1 MINLEIPKKFKPLA
15 SQANQV
21 ATEVFRPISRKYDA
35 AEHAY
40 PKELDMLASLIDG
53 MNEGSDIGGAGAAG
67 VRREANGDDDGENR
81 NGSNL
86 STVLGI
92 IELCW
97 GDVGLLLSMPR
108 QGLGNSAIASVATE
122 EQLEHYGGKWAAMA
136 ITEPEAGSDSA
147 AIRTTAE
154 LDGDEYVLNG
164 EKIFVTSG
172 DRADLI
178 VVWATL
184 DRSKGRAAIKSF
196 IVERDNPGLKLDR
209 LEHKLGIRASDTANF
224 TLQDCRVPKEA
235 LLGDPEVDGK
245 KGFAGAMQTFDNT
258 RPLVAAMAV
267 GVARAALEET
277 RERLAEA
284 GRRGRLRHPRP
295 LPARR
300 RGALPGD
307 GGRLRG
313 GLAAD
318 PAGRLDG
325 RQRQAQLA
333 AGLDGQGQGRP
344 HLRRRRPRL
353 RRALRQ
359 RRLRRERAAREVGPR
374 REDPRHLRG
383 DPADPAADRRPPA
396 ARQELAAN
404 CGNRRG
410 SGCPSPET
418 VAAGAA
424 RLSVRRGTTRQA
436 TRSPEGIGRG
446 PPPIF
451 VRQTAGREP
460 DRGLD
465 GASPASRLGIVAVDA
480 RGRTGGTG
488 TSAN

>member
-15 SQANQV
+15 TQANQV
-21 ATEVFRPISRKYDA
+21 ATEVFRPISRKYDE
-35 AEHAY
+35 AEHSY

-67 VRREANGDDDGENR
+67 VRREKSDDSENR

-122 EQLEHYGGKWAAMA
+122 EQLKQYGGKWAAMA

-178 VVWATL
+178 VVWASL

-224 TLQDCRVPKEA
+224 TLQNCRVPKEA
-235 LLGDPEVDGK
+235 LLGDPDVKE
-245 KGFAGAMQTFDNT
+245 KGFAGVMETFDNT

-267 GVARAALEET
+267 GVARASLEET
-277 RERLAEA
+277 RKHLKQVGVGVDYDTPALSQHAAAARFLEMEADYEAAWLLTLQAAWMADNNKPNSLQASMAKAKA
-284 GRRGRLRHPRP
+284 GRTCVDVALGCVELCGSVGYGEND
-295 LPARR
+295 LLEKWARD
-300 RGALPGD
+300 AKI
-307 GGRLRG
+307 
-313 GLAAD
+313 
-318 PAGRLDG
+318 LDLFEG
-325 RQRQAQLA
+325 TQQIQL
-333 AGLDGQGQGRP
+333 LI
-344 HLRRRRPRL
+344 
-353 RRALRQ
+353 
-359 RRLRRERAAREVGPR
+359 V
-374 REDPRHLRG
+374 
-383 DPADPAADRRPPA
+383 
-396 ARQELAAN
+396 ARQLLGKSSSEL
-404 CGNRRG
+404 R
-410 SGCPSPET
+410 
-418 VAAGAA
+418 
-424 RLSVRRGTTRQA
+424 
-436 TRSPEGIGRG
+436 
-446 PPPIF
+446 
-451 VRQTAGREP
+451 
-460 DRGLD
+460 
-465 GASPASRLGIVAVDA
+465 
-480 RGRTGGTG
+480 
-488 TSAN
+488 